1 MTLLYPQSQT
11 LKHSASIPNTQLHIG
26 PHHLLPRP
34 VLLKL
39 ELHQRPLEGLV
50 AQVLGP
56 PLEGLISRSEVMS
69 ECAFL
74 TCPQG
79 MLCSCCQ
86 EHPFQSCTPRP
97 RAF

>member
-11 LKHSASIPNTQLHIG
+11 LKPSPSIPNTQLHVG
-26 PHHLLPRP
+26 PHRVLPRP

-50 AQVLGP
+50 TQVLGP
-56 PLEGLISRSEVMS
+56 PPEGLISRSEVRS

-74 TCPQG
+74 TRPQG
-79 MLCSCCQ
+79 MLRSCCQ
-86 EHPFQSCTPRP
+86 EHPFQNCTPRP